1 MSHDRMSLLAVVKS
15 DCKGEYY
22 TPQLLDCFVHLGI
35 LNPLADPNIIAL
47 NGGFEVTGISKL

>member
-1 MSHDRMSLLAVVKS
+1 MSHDRMSLLAVMKS

-35 LNPLADPNIIAL
+35 LNTLADPNVVTL
-47 NGGFEVTGISKL
+47 HGGFEVRA